1 VMADAISFKFIAAPL
16 SKDQLAELIQIP
28 ERR

>member
-1 VMADAISFKFIAAPL
+1 MADAISFKFIAAPL

>member
-1 VMADAISFKFIAAPL
+1 MADALSFKFIAAPL

-28 ERR
+28 ERRR